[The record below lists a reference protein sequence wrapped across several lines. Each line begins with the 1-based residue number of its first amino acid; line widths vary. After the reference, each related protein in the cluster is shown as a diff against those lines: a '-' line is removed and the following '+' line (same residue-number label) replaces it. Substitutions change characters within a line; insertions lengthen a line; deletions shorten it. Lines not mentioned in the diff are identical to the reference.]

1 MRGVRRVK
9 KFSFMSSLKS
19 DIKEKEKGGEKRLD
33 TKLQK
38 VSWSLLFPASIH
50 HLALNLPSSLLD
62 LSGTTGAV
70 LILRPA
76 GGNKPEST
84 GCFGVAI

>member
-1 MRGVRRVK
+1 MCGVRRVK
-9 KFSFMSSLKS
+9 KFTLAFMSSLKS
-19 DIKEKEKGGEKRLD
+19 DIKEKEKGGERLD

-50 HLALNLPSSLLD
+50 HLTLNLPSSLLD

-70 LILRPA
+70 LIL
-76 GGNKPEST
+76 
-84 GCFGVAI
+84 